1 VQTEDVK
8 EDAKDENHE
17 EVGPYG
23 SSSARWWAT
32 GGVMAV
38 APSPAIAANT
48 VSQATAQAV
57 NLNLLQG
64 ALKVALSN
72 PATSASNDGTQS
84 NAQVHAQPIIDA
96 LSHQRLLEVVRLA
109 ETAEAN
115 QDGSSYGCAGIVG
128 RGGQIRSV
136 NTARPAPR
144 SVPPTAGSRS
154 TSARCRGPTPL
165 GGLLSGLNGV
175 ARGAHHQDHGDA
187 LTAHGT
193 RRATDPAILG
203 ATVVNVH
210 VHLGH
215 LDIPVHIGSAP
226 NQDLA
231 QRCAGCPLA
240 DPRRLGAQVSKL
252 LTGLVE
258 LTTNYQP
265 EGTGAAAAHGIKA
278 AAAKAAAGQ
287 DPSVSA
293 LHISLAERLAGGGRP
308 GQVTV
313 GPNAATGEVDAFLVL
328 EPADHLRWYRG
339 ADRSGL
345 RPSGSGCA
353 GVRGAVA

>member
-1 VQTEDVK
+1 
-8 EDAKDENHE
+8 
-17 EVGPYG
+17 
-23 SSSARWWAT
+23 
-32 GGVMAV
+32 MAV

-96 LSHQRLLEVVRLA
+96 LSHQRLLEVGALA

-128 RGGQIRSV
+128 RGGQIQIGEHGK
-136 NTARPAPR
+136 TCTPIGAPNGG
-144 SVPPTAGSRS
+144 VTIDLGALPGAD
-154 TSARCRGPTPL
+154 PL

-175 ARGAHHQDHGDA
+175 LGVPTIKITVDA
-187 LTAHGT
+187 LTAHGYEKG
-193 RRATDPAILG
+193 TDPAILG

-226 NQDLA
+226 NQDLLSA
-231 QRCAGCPLA
+231 VLGALSPTLG
-240 DPRRLGAQVSKL
+240 RLGAQVSKL

-293 LHISLAERLAGGGRP
+293 LHISLLNDSLAVADLAK
-308 GQVTV
+308 VTV
-313 GPNAATGEVDAFLVL
+313 GPNAATGEVDAFSFSNLPIIFGGIAAL
-328 EPADHLRWYRG
+328 IALGY
-339 ADRSGL
+339 GL
-345 RPSGSGCA
+345 RFGVRR
-353 GVRGAVA
+353 VRGAVA

>member
-1 VQTEDVK
+1 MKIMRSRPVRVILC
-8 EDAKDENHE
+8 AM
-17 EVGPYG
+17 V
-23 SSSARWWAT
+23 AT

-84 NAQVHAQPIIDA
+84 NAEVHAQPLIAA
-96 LSHQRLLEVVRLA
+96 LNHQKLLEVGALA

-128 RGGQIRSV
+128 RGGQIQIGEHGKV
-136 NTARPAPR
+136 CTPIGAPNGG
-144 SVPPTAGSRS
+144 VTIDLGALPGAD
-154 TSARCRGPTPL
+154 PL
-165 GGLLSGLNGV
+165 GGLLSGLGGVLNGV
-175 ARGAHHQDHGDA
+175 LGVPTIKITLDA
-187 LTAHGT
+187 LTAHGYEKG
-193 RRATDPAILG
+193 TDPAILG
-203 ATVVNVH
+203 ATVANVH
-210 VHLGH
+210 VHLGK

-226 NQDLA
+226 NQDLLSA
-231 QRCAGCPLA
+231 VLGALSPSLKG
-240 DPRRLGAQVSKL
+240 LGAQVSKL

-278 AAAKAAAGQ
+278 AAAPKAAAGQ
-287 DPSVSA
+287 DPTVSA
-293 LHISLAERLAGGGRP
+293 LHISLLNNSLAVADLAK
-308 GQVTV
+308 VTV
-313 GPNAATGEVDAFLVL
+313 GPNAATGEVDAFSFSNLPIIFGGIAAL
-328 EPADHLRWYRG
+328 IALGY
-339 ADRSGL
+339 GL
-345 RPSGSGCA
+345 RFGVRR
-353 GVRGAVA
+353 VRGAVA